1 MTKYEAIEQYL
12 THYAEPE
19 IREVAQLRLTHSDHV
34 LVIPAFQET
43 TQDLLRVIA
52 GIDDHFLLIVVC
64 NSGVHDTLTVRLHQE
79 LTAADDNVSVGNL
92 SWIQSRNMLVVDRCT
107 PTRYIPHKQGVGLAR
122 KIGSDI
128 ALALIHQRTVSQPV
142 IHLTDADARL
152 PHNYFR
158 CLETTTIAAAWIY
171 PFDHISH
178 MVSNNDQERDAMAL
192 YEASVHYYAAG
203 LRWAGSPYA
212 YTTVGSAMAISPR
225 HYAAVRGFP
234 RRNAGEDFH
243 ILNKL
248 RKTGAICSIPSPPA
262 VPIGVSARLSTR
274 VPIGT
279 GAAVREITS
288 MSDPLQEFS
297 FYDPQVFIELNRL
310 ITMATSRLM
319 QPAPCDAPWVPSS
332 SADILN
338 TVVEQLNLGAALSRC
353 SRQSSNP
360 ERRVRA
366 FHDWFDGLKTLRL
379 IHGLRDAGLKSL
391 PFSELMQ
398 LSPFLNLSTGSSPAD
413 FSQRMR
419 AYLHAAPV
427 HEAT

>member
-1 MTKYEAIEQYL
+1 MKTYEGIEQYL
-12 THYAEPE
+12 AHYAESE

-171 PFDHISH
+171 PFDH
-178 MVSNNDQERDAMAL
+178 
-192 YEASVHYYAAG
+192 
-203 LRWAGSPYA
+203 
-212 YTTVGSAMAISPR
+212 TTVGSAMAISPR

-234 RRNAGEDFH
+234 KRNAGEDFH

-262 VPIGVSARLSTR
+262 VPISVSARLSTR

-279 GAAVREITS
+279 GTAVRDITS
-288 MSDPLQEFS
+288 MSNPIEEFS

-319 QPAPCDAPWVPSS
+319 QPAPRDAPWIPSS

-338 TVVEQLNLGAALSRC
+338 TVVEQLNLEAALSRC

-419 AYLHAAPV
+419 AYLHAATV